1 MKLKK
6 YLGLLRLLLVVGFVC
21 WGVTQG
27 VAQTKS
33 AQHKK
38 PAVQSQTPVQPSV
51 TTEGQA
57 GPIQIGG
64 QTLITGQRT
73 ITDAA
78 GRVHV
83 RGSRI
88 TYAQRKAAAER
99 RVKAIREA
107 AAKRKLAEVKQ

>member
-1 MKLKK
+1 MKPKK
-6 YLGLLRLLLVVGFVC
+6 YLGLLRLLFVAGLVSLGM
-21 WGVTQG
+21 TQALG
-27 VAQTKS
+27 QTKS

-38 PAVQSQTPVQPSV
+38 PSVQSQTPVQPSV
-51 TTEGQA
+51 TADGQA

-83 RGSRI
+83 RGGRI
-88 TYAQRKAAAER
+88 TYAQRKAAAEK

-107 AAKRKLAEVKQ
+107 AAKKKLAEVKK

>member
-1 MKLKK
+1 MKPKK
-6 YLGLLRLLLVVGFVC
+6 YLGLLRLLFVVGAIA
-21 WGVTQG
+21 WGMNQG
-27 VAQTKS
+27 IAQTNS

-38 PAVQSQTPVQPSV
+38 PAVQSQTAVQPSI

-64 QTLITGQRT
+64 QTMITGQRT

-107 AAKRKLAEVKQ
+107 AAKRKLTEVKK

>member
-1 MKLKK
+1 MKPRK
-6 YLGLLRLLLVVGFVC
+6 YLGLLRLLFVVTLVS
-21 WGVTQG
+21 WGMTLG

-38 PAVQSQTPVQPSV
+38 PAVQSQTPVKPSV
-51 TTEGQA
+51 TTDGQA

-64 QTLITGQRT
+64 QTMITGQRT

-107 AAKRKLAEVKQ
+107 AAKRKLAEVKK

>member
-1 MKLKK
+1 MKPKK
-6 YLGLLRLLLVVGFVC
+6 YLGLLRLLFVVGIVS
-21 WGVTQG
+21 WGMLQG
-27 VAQTKS
+27 AAQTKS
-33 AQHKK
+33 VQHKK

-51 TTEGQA
+51 TTQGQA
-57 GPIQIGG
+57 GPIRIGG

-83 RGSRI
+83 RSERI

-107 AAKRKLAEVKQ
+107 AAKRKLAEVKK